1 MAEEAKLS
9 ESAPAPQLTQFPT
22 DSSGLT
28 TVYTNFTRVTIAP
41 EELVLDFG
49 LNTTMAPNPN
59 EPIRLTHRV
68 VMNFFAAKRLMS
80 ALIGVVGQLEKAY
93 GPIEENF
100 QKQARRKNPK

>member
-1 MAEEAKLS
+1 MAEENKNPG
-9 ESAPAPQLTQFPT
+9 EAPAAQITQFPT
-22 DSSGLT
+22 DSSQLT

-68 VMNFFAAKRLMS
+68 VMNFFSAKRLM
-80 ALIGVVGQLEKAY
+80 AAMVGVVNQLEKAY

-100 QKQARRKNPK
+100 QKQARGRK